1 MKPWLASIAV
11 ILGANI
17 GVVAILSL
25 PVQVS
30 AHEGHEHQPVSMK
43 KAVSIALSTAREA
56 SLKPQPELALPQ
68 LDASWRELPETAAQI
83 VENGRGY
90 YWVKVDNSEQAK
102 SLYVRIL
109 LDGQVDAANFSG
121 ASVPD

>member
-1 MKPWLASIAV
+1 MKPWLASMAV
-11 ILGANI
+11 ILGAVF

-43 KAVSIALSTAREA
+43 KAVGIALSTAHAA
-56 SLKPQPELALPQ
+56 SLKPLPALALPQ
-68 LDASWRELPETAAQI
+68 LDASWRELPEAAAQI

-90 YWVKVDNSEQAK
+90 YWVKVDNAAQAK